1 MVNIDIVYEGQLHC
15 SLKHGPSGMTIATD
29 APKDNHGKGESFS
42 PTDMVAGALG
52 ACMLTIMGIV
62 SQRHEIK
69 LDGTRVQVL
78 KEMIQEPVRR
88 IGKLTVSF
96 KLPKGIPQD
105 KRELLERAAQTCPV
119 HKSLHPDIQVPVTFN
134 YPD

>member
-1 MVNIDIVYEGQLHC
+1 MVNIDIVYEGSLRC
-15 SLKHGPSGMTIATD
+15 NLKHGPSGVSISTD

-62 SQRHEIK
+62 AQRHALQIE
-69 LDGTRVQVL
+69 GTRVQVL
-78 KEMIQEPVRR
+78 KEMVQEPVRR

-96 KLPKGIPQD
+96 KLPAGIPEE
-105 KRELLERAAQTCPV
+105 KRKLLEHAAHTCPV
-119 HKSLHPDIQVPVTFN
+119 HKSLHPDIEIPVTFQ
-134 YPD
+134 YAD

>member
-1 MVNIDIVYEGQLHC
+1 MVNIDIVYEGELHC
-15 SLKHGPSGMTIATD
+15 SLKHAPSGVSIATD

-62 SQRHEIK
+62 AKRHSLAIE
-69 LDGTRVQVL
+69 GTRVQVL
-78 KEMIQEPVRR
+78 KEMVQEPVRR

-96 KLPKGIPQD
+96 KLPAGIPED
-105 KRELLERAAQTCPV
+105 KRKLLENAAHTCPV
-119 HKSLHPDIQVPVTFN
+119 HKSLHPDIEIPVTFQ
-134 YPD
+134 YAD